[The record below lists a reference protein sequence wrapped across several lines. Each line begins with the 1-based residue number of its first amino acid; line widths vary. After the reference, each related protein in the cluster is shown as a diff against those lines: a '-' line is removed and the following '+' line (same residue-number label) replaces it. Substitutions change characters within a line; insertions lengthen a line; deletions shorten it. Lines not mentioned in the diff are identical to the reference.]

1 MTAAEMPT
9 TKHKEKEKAPRE
21 FAHAYAPLSSI
32 RTDILHAPQRRCA
45 CGWIPRSRTPTR
57 NMRAPA
63 DAAGQDGIAQ
73 DILDELRILVCFFRD
88 IFLIRTL
95 EQRIDGR
102 GSLLLKKHRQF
113 LDVDARHAFTIS
125 EPHAC
130 YGTLVMRPIRRYLL
144 LHGQSEV
151 NGMASPSSN
160 CIDAPRCLRPVK
172 DASTSSRET
181 RR

>member
-1 MTAAEMPT
+1 MNLLMRRKGVVPVDGFLVLALQREIC
-9 TKHKEKEKAPRE
+9 EPRQ
-21 FAHAYAPLSSI
+21 
-32 RTDILHAPQRRCA
+32 TPQ
-45 CGWIPRSRTPTR
+45 GK
-57 NMRAPA
+57 
-63 DAAGQDGIAQ
+63 DGTAQ

-102 GSLLLKKHRQF
+102 GSLLLKKRRQF

-144 LHGQSEV
+144 AARAE
-151 NGMASPSSN
+151 
-160 CIDAPRCLRPVK
+160 
-172 DASTSSRET
+172 
-181 RR
+181 